1 MSRYHLS
8 TGAVITRTLLAS
20 VGGYALSL
28 SFTLGCAA
36 ILSRGFGMAR
46 GEAVVLAAMLAF
58 LAWML
63 AVLVAY
69 AAATSWRAAGW
80 VLGSAALFALLG
92 WSMGPLPA
100 PGGV

>member
-20 VGGYALSL
+20 AGGYALAL
-28 SFTLGCAA
+28 GFTLGGTA
-36 ILSRGFGMAR
+36 ILSRGFGMVR
-46 GEAVVLAAMLAF
+46 GEAVVLTAMLAF
-58 LAWML
+58 LVWML

-69 AAATSWRAAGW
+69 AANTTWRAVGW
-80 VLGSAALFALLG
+80 ILGSAALLALLG
-92 WSMGPLPA
+92 WSLGPLPA